1 MSEVILMLKCD
12 VISSAN
18 DTRNSIFY
26 FEEMIPMD
34 LIIKIVLTVLMGLFA
49 MVSFILSNS
58 KKIIFYYFRRRHEKL

>member
-58 KKIIFYYFRRRHEKL
+58 K